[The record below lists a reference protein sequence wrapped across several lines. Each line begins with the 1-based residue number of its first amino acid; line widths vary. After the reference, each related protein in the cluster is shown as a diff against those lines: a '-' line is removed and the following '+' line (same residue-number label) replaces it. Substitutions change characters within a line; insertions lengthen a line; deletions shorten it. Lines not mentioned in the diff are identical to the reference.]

1 MVSHYGLPFY
11 PISIDLSISF
21 YAVSRTVSPPFFCF
35 YDELF
40 NAAIPTRD
48 SCHTTATQEEML
60 PLQHILSW
68 VVFVFP
74 GIMLFAPAK
83 NSFEVRIRPN
93 RHSNIVQIIKRRIHL
108 HLLNLKFHII
118 GLLVVEIP

>member
-11 PISIDLSISF
+11 PIPDDLSISF
-21 YAVSRTVSPPFFCF
+21 SAVSRTISSSFFCF

-40 NAAIPTRD
+40 NAAIPARD
-48 SCHTTATQEEML
+48 NFHTTATQEEML

-83 NSFEVRIRPN
+83 DNFEVRIRPN

>member
-1 MVSHYGLPFY
+1 
-11 PISIDLSISF
+11 
-21 YAVSRTVSPPFFCF
+21 
-35 YDELF
+35 
-40 NAAIPTRD
+40 
-48 SCHTTATQEEML
+48 ML

-83 NSFEVRIRPN
+83 NNFEVRIRPN

>member
-1 MVSHYGLPFY
+1 
-11 PISIDLSISF
+11 
-21 YAVSRTVSPPFFCF
+21 
-35 YDELF
+35 
-40 NAAIPTRD
+40 
-48 SCHTTATQEEML
+48 ML

-68 VVFVFP
+68 VVFVFS

-93 RHSNIVQIIKRRIHL
+93 RHLNIVQIIKRHIHI